1 VLEMLGENRSGAAPG
16 QRLRIL
22 PGVCTLETLPP
33 PPHRPPARSLLTIPA
48 PRFYDPGAGEG
59 SEGRKSKR
67 ILSGN
72 G

>member
-1 VLEMLGENRSGAAPG
+1 MTSATPAP
-16 QRLRIL
+16 
-22 PGVCTLETLPP
+22 VS
-33 PPHRPPARSLLTIPA
+33 PARSLLTIPA
-48 PRFYDPGAGEG
+48 PCFYDLGEGEG

>member
-1 VLEMLGENRSGAAPG
+1 MTSA
-16 QRLRIL
+16 
-22 PGVCTLETLPP
+22 PP
-33 PPHRPPARSLLTIPA
+33 PPLSAARFLLTIPA